1 MRQFFKD
8 RDGSFATVNCSDW
21 MDFKNKIQQVAL
33 YPNGKENGKFLF
45 RGQGCSSW
53 GLTSSFDR
61 KFGDLPPAELDS
73 IYLRRMKLFEK
84 NFSIY
89 GNMAKDSRGIQL
101 PTADE
106 GSELTIEA
114 LAQHY
119 GLSTRLMDWSS
130 SMYVASFFAFSGAQ
144 SSSTG
149 MVSIWALQENAFASF
164 STDHLEYLEDFY
176 DQNVRNLW
184 QMGSFSRNR
193 TTVRNLEDL
202 FRSGSKH
209 CSIDNGLPPML
220 FRFDVPV
227 ASSPEALSDLAMMR
241 ISSMT
246 IFPGIEGVVKWIEDG
261 C

>member
-8 RDGSFATVNCSDW
+8 RDGSFATVDCSDW

-101 PTADE
+101 RAQDFRLCVDTFRQVNRHEQIGCVAVEHTAKC
-106 GSELTIEA
+106 G
-114 LAQHY
+114 
-119 GLSTRLMDWSS
+119 
-130 SMYVASFFAFSGAQ
+130 
-144 SSSTG
+144 
-149 MVSIWALQENAFASF
+149 
-164 STDHLEYLEDFY
+164 
-176 DQNVRNLW
+176 
-184 QMGSFSRNR
+184 
-193 TTVRNLEDL
+193 
-202 FRSGSKH
+202 
-209 CSIDNGLPPML
+209 P
-220 FRFDVPV
+220 
-227 ASSPEALSDLAMMR
+227 
-241 ISSMT
+241 
-246 IFPGIEGVVKWIEDG
+246 
-261 C
+261 